1 MSDSRWTLFGTSP
14 SVEWLRALPPEM
26 LESQHLKLSKP
37 PKASLV
43 FAAGTTEDV
52 VRGVVEQ
59 AVADGVYDIT
69 VAHVDWPLVPADET
83 VDYDQPDGRD
93 GP

>member
-1 MSDSRWTLFGTSP
+1 
-14 SVEWLRALPPEM
+14 M

-43 FAAGTTEDV
+43 FAAGTTEEV

-69 VAHVDWPLVPADET
+69 VTEVPWPPAPADGA
-83 VDYDQPDGRD
+83 VHAYGPDGGD